1 MFSLHSGHK
10 THNFPGKLLGYMSYS
25 KPILGCVNAGND
37 LADVVNSAK
46 AGIVVDSNDDQIMDC
61 CKT

>member
-46 AGIVVDSNDDQIMDC
+46 AGIVVDSNDSF
-61 CKT
+61 